1 MPSHKVL
8 FFSDV
13 KSDPTH
19 IMIDTVDT
27 IKNKYT
33 VKAYSDVCKAWSI
46 QEIIGRPSTKEY
58 IEYVEKAWSQAAQ
71 SWKVTF

>member
-1 MPSHKVL
+1 VQKNYKVTNDSSLKTGFFVHKADCTICVFMPSHKGL

-33 VKAYSDVCKAWSI
+33 VKAYSDVCKA
-46 QEIIGRPSTKEY
+46 
-58 IEYVEKAWSQAAQ
+58 
-71 SWKVTF
+71 